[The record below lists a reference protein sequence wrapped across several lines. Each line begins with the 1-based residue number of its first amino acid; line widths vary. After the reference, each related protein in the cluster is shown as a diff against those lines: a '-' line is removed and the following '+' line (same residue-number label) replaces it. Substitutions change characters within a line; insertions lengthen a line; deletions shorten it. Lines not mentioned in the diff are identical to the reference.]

1 MTSMAGKTIAIRVD
15 ASTQIGTGHVMRCLA
30 LAAQLGNEGATMT
43 FISRRQPGDLCGF
56 VRARGYAVHV
66 LAAAPQEG
74 DTSTCPLPH
83 AAWLGVPQAQ
93 DAKQTAEALK
103 ALGGVDWLVVDHYAL
118 DAEWERVQPAHAKRI
133 LVIDDVADRA
143 HDCDI
148 LLDQNLHEDPAA
160 RYANRLPP
168 AAVRLLGPRYALL
181 RDEFAAARRALRPR
195 DGVVKRLLISFGG
208 IDAGDLTGRVLDLLA
223 NMDIRGVSADVV
235 IGANSPH
242 RDELHRRYAGVEGV
256 TLHDHVSNM
265 ARLMQDAD
273 LAIGATGSTTWERCA
288 LGLPSIVV
296 PLADNQVS
304 TLRALANAGAAFVAA
319 GEVLPADRAARAIAP
334 VLDFALRAPGALRHQ
349 SQLALAV
356 TDGKGAGR
364 VARQMCL
371 PEIACRK
378 AAAAD
383 TAAIYAWRNSP
394 EIRRSSRQPKEIDFA
409 VHVAWFERILANPDV
424 DLLICELAGEP
435 VGVLRYDRKAE
446 AAVVSIYLVPARLG
460 GSWGNVVL
468 AAGETWLRANWPG
481 VRILHAEVRADNASS
496 LAMFGSS
503 GYARAFEQFEKRIV
517 A

>member
-1 MTSMAGKTIAIRVD
+1 
-15 ASTQIGTGHVMRCLA
+15 
-30 LAAQLGNEGATMT
+30 
-43 FISRRQPGDLCGF
+43 
-56 VRARGYAVHV
+56 
-66 LAAAPQEG
+66 
-74 DTSTCPLPH
+74 
-83 AAWLGVPQAQ
+83 
-93 DAKQTAEALK
+93 
-103 ALGGVDWLVVDHYAL
+103 
-118 DAEWERVQPAHAKRI
+118 
-133 LVIDDVADRA
+133 VIDDVADRA

-181 RDEFAAARRALRPR
+181 RDEFPAARRVLRLR

-208 IDAGDLTGRVLDLLA
+208 TDADNLTGRVLDLLT
-223 NMDIRGVSADVV
+223 NMRIPGVSVDIV
-235 IGANSPH
+235 IGASSPY
-242 RDELHRRYAGVEGV
+242 RDELRRRYADAEGV

-273 LAIGATGSTTWERCA
+273 LAIGAAGSTTWERCA

-296 PLADNQVS
+296 PLADNQIP
-304 TLRALANAGAAFVAA
+304 TLRALANAGVAFIAA
-319 GEVLPADRAARAIAP
+319 GEVLPADHAARAISP
-334 VLDFALRAPGALRHQ
+334 VLDYALHAPGALRHQ
-349 SQLALAV
+349 SQQALAV

-383 TAAIYAWRNSP
+383 TTAIHAWRNSP
-394 EIRRSSRQPKEIDFA
+394 EIRRSSRQSEEIDFA
-409 VHVAWFERILANPDV
+409 VHVAWFERMLADPDV

-435 VGVLRYDRKAE
+435 VGVLRYDRRAE
-446 AAVVSIYLVPARLG
+446 AAVVSIYLVPTRLG
-460 GSWGNVVL
+460 ASWGDVVL
-468 AAGETWLRANWPG
+468 AAGESWLRANRPG
-481 VRILHAEVRADNASS
+481 VKVLHAEVRAENSPS

-503 GYARAFEQFEKRIV
+503 GYARAFEQLEKRIV